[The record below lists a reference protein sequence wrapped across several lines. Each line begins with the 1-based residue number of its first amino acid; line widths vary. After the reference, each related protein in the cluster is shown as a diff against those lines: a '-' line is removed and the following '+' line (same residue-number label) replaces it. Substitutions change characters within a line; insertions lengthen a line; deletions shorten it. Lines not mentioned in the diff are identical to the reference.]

1 MFVRVCRILFTT
13 ALLFG
18 AGAGI
23 ALAGEPVS
31 FPASDGLTVD
41 GDFTAAQGAPNGVI
55 LLFHQA
61 GSNRAEYAPIA
72 PRLAALGWS
81 SLAIDQRSGGGM
93 FGHANTTAAHAGRD
107 PGYAAALPDLE
118 GALAYAHAKAPGQ
131 RIVVWGSSYSA
142 ALVFVLAAKHPGDI
156 EGVLAFSPG
165 EYIAGASISGASA
178 KIHVPIFVTSAS
190 DRDEEHEAAHII
202 GASPASIKV
211 DYVPSHGVHGSSTL
225 REDRNPAGAAE
236 NWRAVEGFLAQL
248 ALPTH

>member
-1 MFVRVCRILFTT
+1 MLVRVCRILFTT
-13 ALLFG
+13 ALLL
-18 AGAGI
+18 GAGI
-23 ALAGEPVS
+23 GLALAEPVS
-31 FPASDGLTVD
+31 FPASDGLSVD

-61 GSNRAEYAPIA
+61 GSNHAEYAPIA

-81 SLAIDQRSGGGM
+81 SLAIDQRSGGGL
-93 FGHANTTAAHAGRD
+93 FGHTNTTAARAGRD

-118 GALAYAHAKAPGQ
+118 GALAYARAKAPGQ

-142 ALVFVLAAKHPGDI
+142 ALVFVLAAKHPDDI
-156 EGVLAFSPG
+156 AGVLAFSPG
-165 EYIAGASISGASA
+165 EYIAGMSISAAAA
-178 KIHVPIFVTSAS
+178 KIRVPIFVTSAS

-202 GASPASIKV
+202 GASPANIKV

-225 REDRNPAGAAE
+225 REDRNPSGMAE
-236 NWRAVEGFLAQL
+236 NWRAVQGFLDQL